1 MKRILYIPLLFT
13 IFLSCQGEKEH
24 TAAAIY
30 DKDSVSMMTSFGV
43 NTLISDSGIMK
54 YKIVAEEW
62 EVNTVRHPS
71 RWIFHKGLFME
82 QFDEKFQI
90 QAFVQCD
97 TAYYFDQNRLW
108 ELRGRVRIRTADGLR
123 FASEELFWD
132 QVSHEFYS
140 HMFSKVITPER
151 TMQGTYFRSN
161 ENMTRYMVTNSKGS
175 FESADMGIG
184 VEEAPAT
191 QGDAPADT
199 AQQPKRTQTVP
210 TKRTMAQQP

>member
-132 QVSHEFYS
+132 QVS
-140 HMFSKVITPER
+140 
-151 TMQGTYFRSN
+151 Q
-161 ENMTRYMVTNSKGS
+161 
-175 FESADMGIG
+175 IG
-184 VEEAPAT
+184 RAHV
-191 QGDAPADT
+191 
-199 AQQPKRTQTVP
+199 
-210 TKRTMAQQP
+210 